1 MIYDL
6 PRIMQAITAGEI
18 LQTMDALSKADMRT
32 HYGGHFAADFE
43 TVVMFCA
50 GKHIGAQEERARA
63 ASLGRVLDAIDQ
75 LPPDELQAVR
85 EHLEGRRDA

>member
-6 PRIMQAITAGEI
+6 PHIMNAISASEI
-18 LQTMDALSKADMRT
+18 LTTMDALGKADMCT
-32 HYGGHFAADFE
+32 QYSGHFSADFE

-50 GKHIGAQEERARA
+50 GKHIGAQEERTRA
-63 ASLGRVLDAIDQ
+63 ASLGRILDAIDQ

-85 EHLEGRRDA
+85 EHLEGTCKP